1 MVYGTPKY
9 RYLCGEAQRHTAIPT
24 ANTAQNWIRRV
35 MSNCYQL
42 SPDSSSAKVPSKL
55 IRGSSK
61 PCEVSTLSVELSFQS
76 RNMDYERRSPR
87 KDERYDE
94 EAVISLPLLDD
105 VNELIEKEKILLE
118 FKVLEQQKGAFE
130 WKAKYD
136 SLLGKVA
143 ENANMGEINDNFK
156 ILADVADSDL
166 VTADGP
172 DISNLMDYIHKFGD
186 HYILDMS
193 GKSASFVVSQITQG
207 ASLLKHYST
216 VLNAVSFRDVV

>member
-1 MVYGTPKY
+1 M
-9 RYLCGEAQRHTAIPT
+9 
-24 ANTAQNWIRRV
+24 
-35 MSNCYQL
+35 
-42 SPDSSSAKVPSKL
+42 DS
-55 IRGSSK
+55 
-61 PCEVSTLSVELSFQS
+61 
-76 RNMDYERRSPR
+76 ERRSPR
-87 KDERYDE
+87 KGDRYDE

-118 FKVLEQQKGAFE
+118 FKVLEQQKEAFE

-156 ILADVADSDL
+156 ILADIADSDL

-172 DISNLMDYIHKFGD
+172 DVSNLMDYIHKIGD

-216 VLNAVSFRDVV
+216 VLNAVSFRGCGLKDDSALLLCSKFVSNPMIKGGKENSVHFYFCIYFIVISFLISQRFLSP

>member
-1 MVYGTPKY
+1 
-9 RYLCGEAQRHTAIPT
+9 
-24 ANTAQNWIRRV
+24 
-35 MSNCYQL
+35 
-42 SPDSSSAKVPSKL
+42 
-55 IRGSSK
+55 
-61 PCEVSTLSVELSFQS
+61 
-76 RNMDYERRSPR
+76 MDNERRSPR
-87 KDERYDE
+87 KDDRYDE

-118 FKVLEQQKGAFE
+118 FKVLEQQKEAFE

-172 DISNLMDYIHKFGD
+172 DVSNLMDYIHKIGD

-216 VLNAVSFRDVV
+216 VLNAVSFRGCGLKDDSALLLCSKFVSNPMIKGGKKRQCSFLFLHILH